1 MISCHSSAGRASQGG
16 HARLTG
22 RSAGSHC
29 RGRAGVS
36 WGGSRGGTRSHEPP
50 QWALQGVLGAP
61 LPTGGFLALWGY
73 PGVPGGGVSVGARLS
88 RPSLP
93 MRPSLLLPAPCRLTA
108 TWGERL
114 EAGVGPEVHP
124 LPTALL

>member
-29 RGRAGVS
+29 RGRAGVL
-36 WGGSRGGTRSHEPP
+36 WGGSRGGTCSHEPP

-61 LPTGGFLALWGY
+61 LPTGGCSALWGY
-73 PGVPGGGVSVGARLS
+73 PGGARG
-88 RPSLP
+88 RGQ
-93 MRPSLLLPAPCRLTA
+93 CRGSEQA
-108 TWGERL
+108 FSPL
-114 EAGVGPEVHP
+114 EAI
-124 LPTALL
+124 LASSCSL